1 MKIVKIKKF
10 NFFDKSITNQLS
22 INYQSITNQLPIN
35 YQSITNQLPI
45 NYQSFCLP
53 KKHSIF
59 DSDNDFLKLS
69 IPFSLM

>member
-22 INYQSITNQLPIN
+22 IN